1 MKEFESVE
9 NPELPHICNNHKL
22 QYNSKKT
29 TKTPSS
35 LSPELRMS
43 ISGNSPAEK
52 SSNLVGNAHKP
63 VSPYPAQTKTA
74 VTLD

>member
-1 MKEFESVE
+1 MKQFESLE

-22 QYNSKKT
+22 QYNSKT

-35 LSPELRMS
+35 SLSLELRMS

-52 SSNLVGNAHKP
+52 STNLVGNAHKP

>member
-1 MKEFESVE
+1 MKEFESIE

-22 QYNSKKT
+22 QHNSKT

-35 LSPELRMS
+35 LSLEQIMS
-43 ISGNSPAEK
+43 SSGNSPAEK
-52 SSNLVGNAHKP
+52 SSNLAANAHKP